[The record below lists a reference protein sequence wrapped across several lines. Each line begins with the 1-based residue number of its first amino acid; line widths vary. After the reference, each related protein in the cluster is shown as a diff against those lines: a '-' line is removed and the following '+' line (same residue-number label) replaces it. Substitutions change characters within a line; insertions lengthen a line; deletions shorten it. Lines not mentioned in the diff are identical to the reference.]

1 MFGTAFAHREFG
13 FPARSACG
21 AAKRLDG
28 NPLAPPAEI
37 DGELGGAG
45 AGFRYLSF
53 AQKSDPVSECLTI
66 RRDQDSAAEA
76 ATQ

>member
-37 DGELGGAG
+37 DGELGGP
-45 AGFRYLSF
+45 
-53 AQKSDPVSECLTI
+53 AQVSDI
-66 RRDQDSAAEA
+66 
-76 ATQ
+76 